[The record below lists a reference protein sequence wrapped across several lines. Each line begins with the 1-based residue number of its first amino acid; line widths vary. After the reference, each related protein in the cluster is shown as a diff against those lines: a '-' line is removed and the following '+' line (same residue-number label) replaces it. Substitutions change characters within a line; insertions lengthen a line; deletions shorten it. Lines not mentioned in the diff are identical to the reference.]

1 VQKNP
6 IEILKQYWGHS
17 SFRGSQEKVI
27 NALLQQNDVLAL
39 MPTGGGKSIC
49 YQVPALSM
57 DGICVVVSPLVSLIQ
72 DQVQRL
78 KRLGIKAIALTGSL
92 KPEELI
98 EQFDNCLYGGYKFL
112 YLSPERLLQQ
122 LVRDRIK
129 EMNVCLIAIDE
140 AHCISQWGHDFR
152 PAYLQCHE
160 LKRLAPQAPVIA
172 LTATP
177 TATVAKDIVELLELD
192 NPITF
197 KDSLARENITFFV
210 RDVEDKRYHLLQL
223 VGENDQSGIVYVN
236 TRRATIELSTFL
248 KSKGCRT
255 DYFHGGLLHHEKK
268 KKLEDWLNN
277 ETKIMVATSAFGM
290 GVDKA
295 DVRFVVHHHIPDS
308 LESYFQEVGRA
319 GRDDLPAKAVL
330 LTNAHD
336 RLQAKK
342 QFLGSQPDVLFIKLL
357 YKKLNAYFQI
367 AYGEGD
373 GQTFTFLF
381 NEFCQQYQLN
391 TLLAYN
397 GLRILDQHSVIA
409 WSNASRQTSTVQFLA
424 KKHELFKYLDKNPS
438 LDGTI
443 KSILRTYGG
452 IFDYET
458 PINTSLIAKKNS
470 LTEDK
475 VDSLLQKLH
484 NDGILAYNASK
495 SDMELTFLVPREDDK
510 VINVFAHKLKDLN
523 KNRQRRFAD
532 MLAYIDNTEKC
543 RAQFLLEYFGQT
555 ATNPCG
561 QCDICQKDQGQPT
574 QSLAKAKKE
583 VLRHLKQRSLSSKE
597 LTNHLNYSEK
607 IILES
612 IQELLDEEEIM
623 INTRN
628 QYDITKQ

>member
-1 VQKNP
+1 MQKNP
-6 IEILKQYWGHS
+6 AEILQEYWGHD

-49 YQVPALSM
+49 YQVPTLMM
-57 DGICVVVSPLVSLIQ
+57 DGICIVVSPLVSLIQ

-98 EQFDNCLYGGYKFL
+98 DQFDNCLYGGYKFL

-160 LKRLAPQAPVIA
+160 LKKLAPDVPVIA

-177 TATVAKDIVELLELD
+177 TKNVAKDIVELLELD

-210 RDVEDKRYHLLQL
+210 RDTEDKRYHLLQL

-236 TRRATIELSTFL
+236 TRRATVELASFL
-248 KSKGCRT
+248 NRKGLRS
-255 DYFHGGLLHHEKK
+255 DYFHGGLLNPEKK

-277 ETKIMVATSAFGM
+277 ETKIMVATNAFGM

-295 DVRFVVHHHIPDS
+295 DVRFVAHHHVPDS

-319 GRDDLPAKAVL
+319 GRDGLPAKAVL
-330 LTNAHD
+330 LTNTHD
-336 RLQAKK
+336 KLQAKK
-342 QFLGSQPDVLFIKLL
+342 QFLATQPDVGFIKLL

-367 AYGEGD
+367 AYGEGA
-373 GQTFTFLF
+373 GQTFSFLF
-381 NEFCQQYQLN
+381 NDFCQTYQLN

-397 GLRILDQHSVIA
+397 GLRVLDQHSVIS
-409 WSNASRQTSTVQFLA
+409 WSNTSKQISTVQFLA
-424 KKHELFKYLDKNPS
+424 KKHELFKYMDKNPS
-438 LDGTI
+438 LEGTI

-458 PINTSLIAKKNS
+458 PINTVLIAKKNS
-470 LTEDK
+470 FTESR
-475 VDSLLQKLH
+475 VDMLLQKLH
-484 NDGILAYNASK
+484 NDGILTYNASK

-510 VINVFAHKLKDLN
+510 VINVFASKLKDLN
-523 KNRQRRFAD
+523 KNRQRKFND
-532 MLAYIDNTEKC
+532 MLAYIDNKEEC
-543 RAQFLLEYFGQT
+543 RAQFLFGYFGET
-555 ATNPCG
+555 ATKRCG
-561 QCDICQKDQGQPT
+561 MCDICKNIKPSTDDFMQV
-574 QSLAKAKKE
+574 KKE
-583 VLRHLKQRSLSSKE
+583 VLKYLQERPLSSKE
-597 LTNHLNYSEK
+597 LATLLDYNEQ
-607 IILES
+607 IILET
-612 IQELLDEEEIM
+612 IQELLDEEQIT
-623 INTRN
+623 INDRN
-628 QYDITKQ
+628 QYGIAKQ